1 LWSLDGESHV
11 LTVHLTLQE
20 RLDIK
25 QQEILKLE
33 IKEQLSEFKLAHTTI
48 EFEWPDEVCRD
59 G

>member
-1 LWSLDGESHV
+1 LWSLDGDSHV

-33 IKEQLSEFKLAHTTI
+33 IKEQLNEFKLEHTTI